1 MQHLLIVCHPKRQT
15 FTQTIARAYAKELE
29 LLGQDLVIRDL
40 YRSHFDPALGEG
52 ELIGAEKPSVPA
64 AVRREQRPLL
74 DAGAIAFFYPLW
86 WAYMPAMVKGYID
99 RVFSAGVAYDVREEE
114 MVPRLSGK
122 KALIF
127 TSSGAD
133 MAYLRRSKQ
142 WRAMRTLEE
151 DHILSLCG
159 IELLEHVHFASI
171 TPGLPK
177 QSVEKHLAAVRD
189 AAQRHWGNAPA
200 PQG

>member
-1 MQHLLIVCHPKRQT
+1 MQHLLIVCHPKRQS
-15 FTQTIARAYAKELE
+15 FTQTIARTYANALDA
-29 LLGQDLVIRDL
+29 LGHEVVVRDL
-40 YRSHFDPALGEG
+40 YRAHFDPLLGEG
-52 ELIGAEKPSVPA
+52 ELIGAAKPVIPS
-64 AVRREQRPLL
+64 AVRREQRRLL
-74 DAGAIAFFYPLW
+74 AAGAIAFFYPLW
-86 WAYMPAMVKGYID
+86 WAYMPAMIKGYID
-99 RVFSAGVAYDVREEE
+99 RVLSVGVAYDLQDAE

-159 IELLEHVHFASI
+159 ITLLDHVHFASI
-171 TPGLPK
+171 APDLPK
-177 QSVEKHLAAVRD
+177 PSLEKHLAVVRD
-189 AAQRHWGNAPA
+189 TVQTHWGNVPA
-200 PQG
+200 ARG